1 MSQPPT
7 LLGIRHHG
15 PGSARSVQ
23 HALAELQ
30 PDAILIEGPPDAQEL
45 LSLAHHTE
53 MQPPVALLIYRP
65 EDPQQAVYYPFA
77 EFSPEWQAIQY
88 GLKHG
93 VLLRFMDLPQ
103 AHRLTP
109 EATEKQDEISP
120 EIEKTDSP
128 KASAPTP
135 AIRQDPLNWIAEATG
150 YGDGERWWEHMIE
163 QRRDSQDLF
172 QAVLEL
178 MTVLREET
186 ANLPLEPLEACREAF
201 MRRTIRQTQQ
211 AGYQRIAVICGAWHV
226 PALAKPPPVKDDNA
240 LLKGLP
246 KVKVTATWV
255 PWTYG
260 RLTYASGYGAGIE
273 APGFYHHC
281 WMTPDQVSVHWL
293 SRVAQLLR
301 EHDLSASTASVI
313 EAVRLAESLAALRNR
328 SQPDLADLNEAALA
342 VFCSGAETPLMLIKE
357 KLMIGERLGQVPA
370 ETPMLPL
377 QQDLQRQQKRL
388 RLSPEAGQRLLE
400 LDLRKTNDLERSRLL
415 HRLNLLNISW
425 GRTERVGGK
434 GTFKENWRLQWQP
447 ELAVALIEA
456 NVWGNTV
463 ADAAANYAQVTA
475 QGSVELPEL
484 TRLAEQVLIADL
496 PAVISPVMTRL
507 QNVAALTS
515 DIPHL
520 MEALPPL
527 VDTLRYGNVRQTDTA
542 LVAHIVDGL
551 VTRICIGLPGACASL
566 DDNAAQ
572 AMFARL
578 EAVNSAINV
587 LQNEEQLEYW
597 RALLLRL
604 TDQQGLH
611 GLLAG
616 RCCRLLFERS
626 ALDADQVGR
635 RLNWALSTANEPSQA
650 AAWIEGFLRGSGL
663 ILLHNETLWHIL
675 HEWVIGLRGDLFVQ
689 LLPLLR
695 RTFATF
701 AAPERRQMGERVRGT
716 SSSSIGTVDTAI
728 DQDRADRV
736 LPLAMRLLGLA

>member
-1 MSQPPT
+1 
-7 LLGIRHHG
+7 
-15 PGSARSVQ
+15 
-23 HALAELQ
+23 LQ
-30 PDAILIEGPPDAQEL
+30 PDAILIEGPSDAQEIL
-45 LSLAHHTE
+45 PLAGYAE

-88 GLKHG
+88 GLQHD
-93 VLLRFMDLPQ
+93 VPVRFMDLPQ
-103 AHRLTP
+103 AQRMAM
-109 EATEKQDEISP
+109 EAKEKPAEINP
-120 EIEKTDSP
+120 EIDKTDSP
-128 KASAPTP
+128 NAPTP

-150 YGDGERWWEHMIE
+150 YGDGERWWEYMIE

-178 MTVLREET
+178 MTALREET
-186 ANLPLEPLEACREAF
+186 ANLPFETLEACREAF

-226 PALAKPPPVKDDNA
+226 PALAKPPPIKDDNA
-240 LLKGLP
+240 LLKGLA

-281 WMTPDQVSVHWL
+281 WMAPDAVSVHWL

-301 EHDLSASTASVI
+301 EHDLGASTASII
-313 EAVRLAESLAALRNR
+313 EAVRLAEALAALRQR
-328 SQPDLADLNEAALA
+328 SQPNLTDLNEAALA
-342 VFCSGAETPLMLIKE
+342 VFCSGSETPLTLIRE
-357 KLMIGERLGQVPA
+357 KLLIGERLGQVPA

-388 RLSPEAGQRLLE
+388 RLPPEAGQRLLE
-400 LDLRKTNDLERSRLL
+400 LDLRKANDLARSHLL

-425 GRTERVGGK
+425 GRTERVDGK
-434 GTFKENWRLQWQP
+434 GTFKENWRVQWQP

-463 ADAAANYAQVTA
+463 ADAAANYAQITA
-475 QGSVELPEL
+475 RDSDELPEL

-496 PAVISPVMTRL
+496 PPAIGPVMTRL

-527 VDTLRYGNVRQTDTA
+527 SDTLRYGNVRQTDTA

-551 VTRICIGLPGACASL
+551 VTRICIGLPAACASL
-566 DDNAAQ
+566 DDDAAQ
-572 AMFARL
+572 AMFAHL
-578 EAVNSAINV
+578 EAVNSSINL
-587 LQNEEQLEYW
+587 LQNQEQLEYW
-597 RALLLRL
+597 QALLLRL

-616 RCCRLLFERS
+616 RCCRLLFERN
-626 ALDADQVGR
+626 ALEADQVGR
-635 RLNWALSTANEPSQA
+635 RLSWALSTANEPNQA

-663 ILLHNETLWHIL
+663 ILLHNETLWQIL
-675 HEWVIGLRGDLFVQ
+675 HEWVIGLRDDVFVQ

-701 AAPERRQMGERVRGT
+701 AAPERRQMGERVRGA
-716 SSSSIGTVDTAI
+716 SPSGMGPMDMAI